1 MRGKLCTR
9 SSGALGVFST
19 CEHERSLRA
28 ARQRI
33 TVSIGET
40 CIFTTVLSLVSCR
53 LTSTRVARRAD
64 LSLSRHTCP
73 AGLSRASA
81 EASVTTELRSTSG
94 VHPRAPARKSSSQ
107 IGACEG
113 HACKRIRHGLAS
125 HSPWFWCLCSR
136 YRSGKH
142 NAFVGGN
149 ASFVREVTLSAPCG
163 CRVASKLVCQPL
175 HSDTGQFGRP
185 GLRTSRLR
193 LTSLLPR
200 RVISTSTIMRT

>member
-1 MRGKLCTR
+1 MREKLCPG

-19 CEHERSLRA
+19 CEHERSHHA

-40 CIFTTVLSLVSCR
+40 FIFTTVLSLVSCL

-64 LSLSRHTCP
+64 LSLASHTPCWFLSCLCRSVCYDRAQIDLGCSFASSRT
-73 AGLSRASA
+73 
-81 EASVTTELRSTSG
+81 
-94 VHPRAPARKSSSQ
+94 KSSSQ
-107 IGACEG
+107 IGACEE
-113 HACKRIRHGLAS
+113 HACERIRQGLAS
-125 HSPWFWCLCSR
+125 HSPWFWCSCSR
-136 YRSGKH
+136 YRSGSTMRSLK
-142 NAFVGGN
+142 ATQ
-149 ASFVREVTLSAPCG
+149 AC
-163 CRVASKLVCQPL
+163 KLVCQPL

-193 LTSLLPR
+193 LTSLLHR